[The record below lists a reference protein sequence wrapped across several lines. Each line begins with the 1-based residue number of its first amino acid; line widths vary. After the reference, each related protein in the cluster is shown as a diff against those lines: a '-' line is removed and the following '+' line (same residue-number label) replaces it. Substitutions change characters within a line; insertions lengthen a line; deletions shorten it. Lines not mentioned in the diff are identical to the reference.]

1 MAMFS
6 NTEVDAIIAEA
17 EQTLF
22 SMPSVIERERMFSN
36 NQSLQNEMDI
46 IFDLKKAV
54 EWGKGKMFS
63 DPEYHGVVAYLK
75 YKVNGYGYGGK
86 IPMYAQAITPG
97 NQSVAPIQSGYQF
110 FIQLVTGTD
119 IAIDS
124 TSYTNSNLIGRYVV
138 VSLDGT
144 ILPVG
149 VSHTK
154 SYTYNINT
162 GAINLNEPLAE
173 NQVLIIFTYI
183 PTLVGWQ
190 VFDSFVVGPSAPMSA
205 GDTIYSNGAL
215 VGKSVAVVL
224 NQLLLPINLEGTVSY
239 SYSSL
244 TGIINFNQG
253 VEDGQPLTIYI
264 F

>member
-1 MAMFS
+1 MAMFT
-6 NTEVDAIIAEA
+6 NTDVDQIIAEA
-17 EQTLF
+17 EETLY
-22 SMPSVIERERMFSN
+22 SMPSVIERERLFHS

-54 EWGKGKMFS
+54 EWGKNKMFS
-63 DPEYHGVVAYLK
+63 DPKYHGVVAYLK
-75 YKVNGYGYGGK
+75 YKVNGFGYGGK
-86 IPMYAQAITPG
+86 IPYFAEVVSPG

-119 IAIDS
+119 IAVDAI
-124 TSYTNSNLIGRYVV
+124 SYTNTNLIGRYVV

-162 GAINLNEPLAE
+162 GTITLNEPLAE
-173 NQVLIIFTYI
+173 NQVMIIFTYI

-190 VFDSFVVGPSAPMSA
+190 VFDSFVVGPFAPMSA

-239 SYSSL
+239 TYSSL
-244 TGIINFNQG
+244 TGIIELNQP
-253 VEDGQPLTIYI
+253 VAEGQPVTIYI